1 MNIRTRDLK
10 RYFCVL
16 DVPTE
21 IPYTYYVNDDVLET
35 VSTEFYFGN
44 KPKTTIPTMLDGK
57 SVTGIG
63 ATTFCLKTY
72 VNDVTIGNNIVSID

>member
-21 IPYTYYVNDDVLET
+21 IPYTYYVNDELLDT
-35 VSTEFYFGN
+35 VSTQFYTSN
-44 KPKTTIPTMLDGK
+44 KSKTTIPTMLDGK